1 MMTTTSIII
10 SRNNDEQIAKRDEMR
25 KKDIKKSESRG
36 VCDEMIK
43 WIWGRTRDRV
53 RLAITPCALL
63 ISSRVRLGHED
74 DPIKREDEIIK
85 NHLSWLRSS
94 RDLRMRNEKCLH
106 FLVAGH
112 AGTTQNIINSTFS
125 SLMCLFFSIPRRHSL
140 YMLLKKRLK
149 INIISLVRWP
159 EDQRREGEKW
169 EKDTPRSF
177 ELRNS
182 SWGVARE
189 SIARSLT
196 VWDVLNRET
205 IQLSWVG

>member
-125 SLMCLFFSIPRRHSL
+125 SLMCLFFSIPRRRSL
-140 YMLLKKRLK
+140 YMLLKKKDWKSTSFRWYVGQK
-149 INIISLVRWP
+149 IKEGKARNEKKIRREVLNWGIHREESRASQSLVRWL
-159 EDQRREGEKW
+159 
-169 EKDTPRSF
+169 F
-177 ELRNS
+177 EMC
-182 SWGVARE
+182 
-189 SIARSLT
+189 
-196 VWDVLNRET
+196 
-205 IQLSWVG
+205 